1 LSRQEKKEKVGV
13 GSCCEGGGRKVESLA
28 RRLTLLTRYRAA
40 IINNKLSCTV
50 CNRTDAVATEY
61 QVISSPFFFFKKMS
75 LPFPVATSSSS
86 SFHQRAVQLWRV
98 TIKFFEKGNASSFG
112 CSVWRIYIAS
122 RRRRFRR
129 AAAER
134 ATR

>member
-1 LSRQEKKEKVGV
+1 
-13 GSCCEGGGRKVESLA
+13 
-28 RRLTLLTRYRAA
+28 
-40 IINNKLSCTV
+40 
-50 CNRTDAVATEY
+50 
-61 QVISSPFFFFKKMS
+61 VISSPFFFFKKMS
-75 LPFPVATSSSS
+75 LPFPAATSSSS

-129 AAAER
+129 AAAEQKNER
-134 ATR
+134 QDEIRLSSRRFLMWRNVGKCCCTSA